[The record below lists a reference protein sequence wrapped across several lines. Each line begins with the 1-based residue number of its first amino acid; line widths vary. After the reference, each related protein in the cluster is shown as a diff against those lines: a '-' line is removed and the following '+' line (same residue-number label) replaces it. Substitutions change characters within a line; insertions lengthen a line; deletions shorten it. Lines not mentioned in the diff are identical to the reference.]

1 MKKAKVTITFNVCD
15 DFEAGKCPICP
26 YQTRTYFENHYISET
41 VKCLLG
47 YTNVTC
53 PIEILEKGGA
63 DMRQE
68 GEKE

>member
-15 DFEAGKCPICP
+15 VFEVGDCKVCP

-41 VKCLLG
+41 VNCLLG

-53 PIEILEKGGA
+53 PVEILK
-63 DMRQE
+63 E
-68 GEKE
+68 GDVE

>member
-1 MKKAKVTITFNVCD
+1 M
-15 DFEAGKCPICP
+15 P
-26 YQTRTYFENHYISET
+26 YQTRTYFENHYVSET

-63 DMRQE
+63 DMRKGNTE
-68 GEKE
+68 